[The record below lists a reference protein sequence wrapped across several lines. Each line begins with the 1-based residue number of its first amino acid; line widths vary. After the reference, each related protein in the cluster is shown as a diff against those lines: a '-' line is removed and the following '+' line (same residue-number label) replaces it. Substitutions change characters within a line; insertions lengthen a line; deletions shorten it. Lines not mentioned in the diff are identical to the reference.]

1 MGAMVMGAMVIA
13 KNILF
18 HLIHLHVYKAKSI
31 QTSRNIEKDL
41 GEAGNHWDR
50 ARAHTNAQIKEVTR
64 FTDLDYNIDLYIQHQ
79 R

>member
-31 QTSRNIEKDL
+31 LAHSPFK
-41 GEAGNHWDR
+41 R
-50 ARAHTNAQIKEVTR
+50 AET
-64 FTDLDYNIDLYIQHQ
+64 
-79 R
+79 